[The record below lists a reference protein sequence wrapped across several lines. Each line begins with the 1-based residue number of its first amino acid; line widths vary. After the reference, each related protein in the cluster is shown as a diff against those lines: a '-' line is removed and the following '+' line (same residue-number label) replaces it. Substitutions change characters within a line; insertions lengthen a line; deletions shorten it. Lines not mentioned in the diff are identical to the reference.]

1 MKLTDKTNLAGP
13 VQVDEVN
20 WRILQVGIFI
30 SWNHICNICNVSIFN
45 ICQLKK
51 GNIVH

>member
-30 SWNHICNICNVSIFN
+30 
-45 ICQLKK
+45 QLEPYLQCSNFRYLSVQKR
-51 GNIVH
+51 ILVH